1 MSRIMVKRMAFGMTA
16 AFIVGV
22 VSQFAVAQA
31 PSLDARSIRIAAL
44 GANEVS
50 KAAITH
56 RSEKKR
62 RRPWNAACQRQA
74 ANRGL
79 TARMVSDV
87 QLVPGEQGILLKR
100 QTTSGGRKNA
110 GDIAPARCTCWFDQ

>member
-62 RRPWNAACQRQA
+62 RRPSPPANAR
-74 ANRGL
+74 
-79 TARMVSDV
+79 
-87 QLVPGEQGILLKR
+87 P
-100 QTTSGGRKNA
+100 QT
-110 GDIAPARCTCWFDQ
+110 GDSLHEWCPTCCWYQENKGSY